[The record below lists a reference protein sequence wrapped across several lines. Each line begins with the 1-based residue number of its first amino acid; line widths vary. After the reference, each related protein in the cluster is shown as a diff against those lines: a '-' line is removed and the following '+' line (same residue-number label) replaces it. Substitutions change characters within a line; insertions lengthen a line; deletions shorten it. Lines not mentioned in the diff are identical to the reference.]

1 MLSFYFCKGMNMAS
15 IRIGL
20 ALGISVILLVATGCG
35 SSATDSGTNENN
47 QAGDEAEIATGDN
60 TNDESGSDTSSGDEV
75 EDDADT
81 DTDTDTNSD
90 PGDDSVSEE
99 DLDAMKVGDEWR
111 LELDANATTG
121 YEWAVQPGMDENVLV
136 VASSEYVGPGESGGV
151 GSGGTQVYI
160 FRAVGTGSTSVL
172 LHYARSWEPDS
183 PAETWTFDVTV
194 VD

>member
-75 EDDADT
+75 EDDA